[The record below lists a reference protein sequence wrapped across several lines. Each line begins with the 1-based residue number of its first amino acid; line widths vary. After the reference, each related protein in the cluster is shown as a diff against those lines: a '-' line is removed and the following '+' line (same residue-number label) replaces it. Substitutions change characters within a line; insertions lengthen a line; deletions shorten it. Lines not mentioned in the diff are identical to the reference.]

1 MFSQNILRMLL
12 FLDSI
17 VIDKKSVL
25 FVFSLWVALKIL
37 IFECLLPYLDVYLFL
52 FILFRTA

>member
-1 MFSQNILRMLL
+1 MFSQNILSMLL
-12 FLDSI
+12 FLDYI

-37 IFECLLPYLDVYLFL
+37 IFERLLPYLDVYLFL
-52 FILFRTA
+52 FIL